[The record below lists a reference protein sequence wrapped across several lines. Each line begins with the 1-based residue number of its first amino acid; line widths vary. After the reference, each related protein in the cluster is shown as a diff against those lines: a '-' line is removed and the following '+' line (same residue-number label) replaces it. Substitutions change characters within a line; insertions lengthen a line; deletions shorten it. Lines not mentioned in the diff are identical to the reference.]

1 MRNKNREGEREKI
14 VEKIKKRKKNIDIK
28 ERMKIS

>member
-14 VEKIKKRKKNIDIK
+14 VDKIKKRKKNIDIK